1 MDSAPPPSSGF
12 MSSLR
17 LLGDGIFESIQD
29 RIRLLAL
36 ELQEEKYRL
45 IQIFVWI
52 SAVIFTGILAAIF
65 ASLTLAYYFW
75 QSGPLTVLG
84 SLTLFYSLSLGAAI
98 LRLRHHI
105 SRHPKSFAGTLEE
118 LESDRACIHN
128 PN

>member
-12 MSSLR
+12 MGNLR
-17 LLGDGIFESIQD
+17 LLGDGLFESIQD
-29 RIRLLAL
+29 RIRLLAI

-75 QSGPLTVLG
+75 QAGPLMVLG
-84 SLTLFYSLSLGAAI
+84 SLTLFYSLILGAAI

-105 SRHPKSFAGTLEE
+105 SLHPKPFAGTLEE
-118 LESDRACIHN
+118 LESDRACIRN
-128 PN
+128 PK